1 MGKVQIL
8 EGRVF
13 QSLITEEEM
22 SCSIVEL
29 SHVSSVSFL
38 RFVNCTTK
46 LDQLD
51 LLLIESN
58 KQDIV
63 HFAFYKTRPICIYV
77 FES

>member
-1 MGKVQIL
+1 
-8 EGRVF
+8 
-13 QSLITEEEM
+13 M
-22 SCSIVEL
+22 SCSLVGL
-29 SHVSSVSFL
+29 WHVSSVFFL
-38 RFVNCTTK
+38 HFVNCTTRV

-51 LLLIESN
+51 LVLIESK